1 MKDTFLPYAKPDLD
15 GSELRLIEQALD
27 SAWLTTGQMA
37 HQFGEFA
44 HKVGALYAVAV
55 NSCTAALAG
64 PRRRWPRSRG

>member
-37 HQFGEFA
+37 HQFEE
-44 HKVGALYAVAV
+44 
-55 NSCTAALAG
+55 NSLTRWGRCTQ
-64 PRRRWPRSRG
+64 